1 MSAAVTLG
9 LLIFLSAVL
18 NEQVAEG
25 CKCLPRHPQQVFCE
39 SDVVIRAKIIGS
51 VTSTHPDLV
60 AFNIKVITKYK
71 PSNKKDIR
79 VIYSTKTS
87 CGGVLN
93 NGEYLLSGSLMD
105 GVIVFGLCD
114 FMWPWDQLSSVQKGN
129 LNMYRRGCVC
139 EIASCTGA
147 SCLTKKLQRKCLI
160 GVNSLGLVY
169 EEALQSVCLPCRD
182 GFCRWRKMIGNY
194 KRS

>member
-1 MSAAVTLG
+1 MGVPVSAAVTLG
-9 LLIFLSAVL
+9 LLFFLSAGL

-39 SDVVIRAKIIGS
+39 SDIG
-51 VTSTHPDLV
+51 
-60 AFNIKVITKYK
+60 
-71 PSNKKDIR
+71 R
-79 VIYSTKTS
+79 V
-87 CGGVLN
+87 
-93 NGEYLLSGSLMD
+93 MD

-160 GVNSLGLVY
+160 GVNNFLGLVY

-194 KRS
+194 KSS